1 MSAVSLAETSESSL
15 FAKVDIYWYP
25 EKDYYF
31 LDVESMHVLVFCCCF
46 FVLYFYLY
54 SIRLTSFIIGVPR
67 PLSNF
72 FCIIYSKG

>member
-31 LDVESMHVLVFCCCF
+31 LDVMAL
-46 FVLYFYLY
+46 
-54 SIRLTSFIIGVPR
+54 
-67 PLSNF
+67 
-72 FCIIYSKG
+72 